1 MSPPEPSGGIG
12 AVVSTI
18 SLRESVRNVVRQCAR
33 VRPGELVCVAADTQ
47 TMPIALA
54 IVEAVEEGGAEP
66 VLVTMLPRRAHG
78 NEPPRVVAAAMK
90 AADGVIQPV
99 THAITHT

>member
-54 IVEAVEEGGAEP
+54 IVEAVKEAGAKT
-66 VLVTMLPRRAHG
+66 VLVTMLPRRASG
-78 NEPPRVVAAAMK
+78 NVPTRVVAVAMI
-90 AADGVIQPV
+90 DYDVVIRLMSS
-99 THAITHT
+99 AM